1 MEMAFRKGDII
12 MTKLRQLAR
21 YLVYSYENHTAA
33 RFGDN
38 ELKLQT
44 MLYFAQRECLALVG
58 EPLFD
63 GNFENWAEGPV
74 LPELHFFFF
83 VEGYDPFE
91 SLEMKKLTEREQFIL
106 DRVVLSYGQYEGW
119 YLADLTRR
127 ETSRRNSRSDPV
139 HDIKVAKEHYPK
151 LSLNAAVSYIRV
163 HKIQT
168 IHSTQ
173 LAIGIQSSLSEDYPD
188 LYAEVKAAYRD
199 FSGGLF

>member
-1 MEMAFRKGDII
+1 MKNEPNCALMEMAFRKGDII

-74 LPELHFFFF
+74 LPELHFFF

-91 SLEMKKLTEREQFIL
+91 PLEMKKLTEREQFIL

-127 ETSRRNSRSDPV
+127 ETSWRNSRSDP
-139 HDIKVAKEHYPK
+139 AAESAEPK
-151 LSLNAAVSYIRV
+151 LLEIADMR
-163 HKIQT
+163 
-168 IHSTQ
+168 
-173 LAIGIQSSLSEDYPD
+173 EDAKKVR
-188 LYAEVKAAYRD
+188 LYDPLFDVYLDEFEDFEGEVLK
-199 FSGGLF
+199 S

>member
-1 MEMAFRKGDII
+1 MEMSFRKGDII

-44 MLYFAQRECLALVG
+44 MLYLAQRECLALVG

-74 LPELHFFFF
+74 LPELHFFF

-91 SLEMKKLTEREQFIL
+91 PLEMKKLTEREQFIL

-119 YLADLTRR
+119 YLADLARR
-127 ETSRRNSRSDPV
+127 ETSWRNSRSDPV

-168 IHSTQ
+168 IHSSQ
-173 LAIGIQSSLSEDYPD
+173 LAIGIQDSLSEDYPD

-199 FSGGLF
+199 FSGELF

>member
-1 MEMAFRKGDII
+1 MEMSLRKGDII

-21 YLVYSYENHTAA
+21 YLIYSYENHTAA

-44 MLYFAQRECLALVG
+44 MLYLAQRECLAMVG

-74 LPELHFFFF
+74 LPELHFFF

-91 SLEMKKLTEREQFIL
+91 PLEMKKLTEREQFIL

-127 ETSRRNSRSDPV
+127 ETSWRNSRSDP
-139 HDIKVAKEHYPK
+139 AAESAEPK
-151 LSLNAAVSYIRV
+151 LLEIADMR
-163 HKIQT
+163 
-168 IHSTQ
+168 
-173 LAIGIQSSLSEDYPD
+173 ED
-188 LYAEVKAAYRD
+188 AKKSKVV
-199 FSGGLF
+199 

>member
-1 MEMAFRKGDII
+1 MEMSFRKGDII

-44 MLYFAQRECLALVG
+44 MLYLAQRECLALVG

-127 ETSRRNSRSDPV
+127 ETSWRNSRSDP
-139 HDIKVAKEHYPK
+139 AAEFAEPK
-151 LSLNAAVSYIRV
+151 LLEIADMR
-163 HKIQT
+163 
-168 IHSTQ
+168 
-173 LAIGIQSSLSEDYPD
+173 EDAKKVR
-188 LYAEVKAAYRD
+188 LYDPLFDVYLDEFEDFEGEVLK
-199 FSGGLF
+199 S

>member
-1 MEMAFRKGDII
+1 MKNEPNCALMEMAFRKGDII

-74 LPELHFFFF
+74 LPELHFFF

-91 SLEMKKLTEREQFIL
+91 PLEMKKLTEREQFIL

-119 YLADLTRR
+119 YLADLARR
-127 ETSRRNSRSDPV
+127 ETSWRNSRSDP
-139 HDIKVAKEHYPK
+139 AAESAEPK
-151 LSLNAAVSYIRV
+151 LLEIADMR
-163 HKIQT
+163 
-168 IHSTQ
+168 
-173 LAIGIQSSLSEDYPD
+173 EDAKKVR
-188 LYAEVKAAYRD
+188 LYDPLFDVYLDEFEDFEGEVLK
-199 FSGGLF
+199 S

>member
-1 MEMAFRKGDII
+1 

-127 ETSRRNSRSDPV
+127 ETSWSNSRSDQE
-139 HDIKVAKEHYPK
+139 AKSAKPK
-151 LSLNAAVSYIRV
+151 LLENADMRENEKKVRLYDPLFDV
-163 HKIQT
+163 Y
-168 IHSTQ
+168 
-173 LAIGIQSSLSEDYPD
+173 LDESEDFEG
-188 LYAEVKAAYRD
+188 EVLK
-199 FSGGLF
+199 S

>member
-1 MEMAFRKGDII
+1 

-44 MLYFAQRECLALVG
+44 MLYLAQRECLALVG

-127 ETSRRNSRSDPV
+127 ETSWRNSRSDPT
-139 HDIKVAKEHYPK
+139 AEFAEPK
-151 LSLNAAVSYIRV
+151 LLEIADMR
-163 HKIQT
+163 
-168 IHSTQ
+168 
-173 LAIGIQSSLSEDYPD
+173 EDAKKVR
-188 LYAEVKAAYRD
+188 LYDPLFDVYLDEFEDFEGEVLK
-199 FSGGLF
+199 S